1 MRIGISIPVRDL
13 LNDHDGI
20 AQFAREAE
28 ELGFT
33 HLRVPDRVAA
43 VGVDHAHEPL
53 TLLAW
58 VAALTETIELV
69 PSVIVLPTRQTVVVA
84 KQAAEIDRLSGG
96 RLRFGVGVGARA
108 EDYAAFGQDFHTRGK
123 RCDEQIAILRR
134 LWTEEA
140 VHFEGRWDRLDGERI
155 NPLPVQQPIPIW
167 IGGAR
172 EPGAAVLRRIGGLAD
187 GWFALMAPEAYG
199 PVREGGL
206 CGGGGGRA
214 RRRGNRLGECGPD
227 RGEDGGGVAG
237 GGRGVA
243 RDGRHARV
251 PAHAWRRARH
261 ARAPG
266 GAARRAGGARPA
278 LGTRPTAGALPP
290 RGAARPRTR

>member
-1 MRIGISIPVRDL
+1 MKIGFSIPVRDL
-13 LNDHDGI
+13 RDDHEGM

-43 VGVDHAHEPL
+43 VGVDHVHEPL

-58 VAALTETIELV
+58 VAAHTETIELV

-108 EDYAAFGQDFHTRGK
+108 EDYAAFGQDFHTRGR
-123 RCDEQIAILRR
+123 RCDEQIEILRR
-134 LWTEEA
+134 LWTEEE
-140 VHFEGRWDRLDGERI
+140 VHFEGRWDRLEGERI

-172 EPGAAVLRRIGGLAD
+172 EPGASVLRRIGRMAD

-199 PVREGGL
+199 AVREAVSEEARGA
-206 CGGGGGRA
+206 GREPEEIGSESA
-214 RRRGNRLGECGPD
+214 VQIVGKSEAEWLAEV
-227 RGEDGGGVAG
+227 E
-237 GGRGVA
+237 
-243 RDGRHARV
+243 
-251 PAHAWRRARH
+251 AWRETGVTHLCLRTL
-261 ARAPG
+261 G
-266 GAARRAGGARPA
+266 VGLDTAGHLEALHGARSA
-278 LGTRPTAGALPP
+278 LDRL
-290 RGAARPRTR
+290 

>member
-13 LNDHDGI
+13 QDDHEGM
-20 AQFAREAE
+20 ARFAREAE

-43 VGVDHAHEPL
+43 VGVDHVHEPL

-58 VAALTETIELV
+58 VAAHTETIELV

-108 EDYAAFGQDFHTRGK
+108 EDYAAFGQDFHTRGR

-140 VHFEGRWDRLDGERI
+140 VHFEGRWDRLEGERI

-172 EPGAAVLRRIGGLAD
+172 EPGASVLRRIGGMAD
-187 GWFALMAPEAYG
+187 GWFALMAPDAYG
-199 PVREGGL
+199 AVREAVSAEAEAA
-206 CGGGGGRA
+206 GRDPEGIGSESA
-214 RRRGNRLGECGPD
+214 VQIVGKPESEWLAEV
-227 RGEDGGGVAG
+227 E
-237 GGRGVA
+237 
-243 RDGRHARV
+243 
-251 PAHAWRRARH
+251 AWRETGVTHLCLRTLGVGLDTAGH
-261 ARAPG
+261 L
-266 GAARRAGGARPA
+266 AALHGAREA
-278 LGTRPTAGALPP
+278 LDRL
-290 RGAARPRTR
+290 

>member
-140 VHFEGRWDRLDGERI
+140 VHFEGQWDRLEGERI

-199 PVREGGL
+199 PVREAVSAEAEAA
-206 CGGGGGRA
+206 GRDA
-214 RRRGNRLGECGPD
+214 EGIGSESAVQIVGKTESEWLAEV
-227 RGEDGGGVAG
+227 E
-237 GGRGVA
+237 
-243 RDGRHARV
+243 
-251 PAHAWRRARH
+251 AWRETGVTHLCLRTLGVGLDTAGH
-261 ARAPG
+261 LEALHGARA
-266 GAARRAGGARPA
+266 A
-278 LGTRPTAGALPP
+278 LDRL
-290 RGAARPRTR
+290 

>member
-1 MRIGISIPVRDL
+1 MRIGMSIPVRDL
-13 LNDHDGI
+13 QDDHAGM

-43 VGVDHAHEPL
+43 VGVDHTHEPL

-58 VAALTETIELV
+58 VSAHTEAIELV

-123 RCDEQIAILRR
+123 RCDEQIEILRR

-140 VHFEGRWDRLDGERI
+140 VHFEGQWDRLDGERI

-167 IGGAR
+167 VGGAR

-187 GWFALMAPEAYG
+187 GWFALMGPEAYG
-199 PVREGGL
+199 AVREAVSEEAEAS
-206 CGGGGGRA
+206 GRDPSA
-214 RRRGNRLGECGPD
+214 IGSESAVQIVGKTESEWLAEV
-227 RGEDGGGVAG
+227 E
-237 GGRGVA
+237 
-243 RDGRHARV
+243 
-251 PAHAWRRARH
+251 AWRETGVTHLCLRTLGVGLDTSGHLEALH
-261 ARAPG
+261 
-266 GAARRAGGARPA
+266 GAREA
-278 LGTRPTAGALPP
+278 LDRL
-290 RGAARPRTR
+290 

>member
-1 MRIGISIPVRDL
+1 MRIGMSIPVRDL
-13 LNDHDGI
+13 QDDHEGM
-20 AQFAREAE
+20 AQFVREAE

-43 VGVDHAHEPL
+43 VGVDHVHEPL

-58 VAALTETIELV
+58 VAAHTETIELV

-108 EDYAAFGQDFHTRGK
+108 EDYAAFGQDFQTRGR
-123 RCDEQIAILRR
+123 RCDEQIEILRR

-140 VHFEGRWDRLDGERI
+140 VNFEGRWDRLEGERI

-172 EPGAAVLRRIGGLAD
+172 EPGASVVRRIGAMAD
-187 GWFALMAPEAYG
+187 GWFALMAPDAYG
-199 PVREGGL
+199 AVREAVSEQAAGAGRDPEGIGSESAVQIVGKTETEWLAEIEAWQETEVTHLCLRTLGVGL
-206 CGGGGGRA
+206 
-214 RRRGNRLGECGPD
+214 D
-227 RGEDGGGVAG
+227 TAG
-237 GGRGVA
+237 HLEALHG
-243 RDGRHARV
+243 
-251 PAHAWRRARH
+251 
-261 ARAPG
+261 ARA
-266 GAARRAGGARPA
+266 A
-278 LGTRPTAGALPP
+278 LDRL
-290 RGAARPRTR
+290 

>member
-172 EPGAAVLRRIGGLAD
+172 EPGASVRRRIGGLAD

-199 PVREGGL
+199 PVREAVSAEAEAA
-206 CGGGGGRA
+206 GRDSEGIGSESA
-214 RRRGNRLGECGPD
+214 VQIVGKTEAEWLAEV
-227 RGEDGGGVAG
+227 E
-237 GGRGVA
+237 
-243 RDGRHARV
+243 
-251 PAHAWRRARH
+251 AWRETGVTHLCLRTLGVGLDTAGH
-261 ARAPG
+261 LEALHGARA
-266 GAARRAGGARPA
+266 A
-278 LGTRPTAGALPP
+278 LDRL
-290 RGAARPRTR
+290 

>member
-199 PVREGGL
+199 PVREAVSAEAEAA
-206 CGGGGGRA
+206 GRDA
-214 RRRGNRLGECGPD
+214 EGIGSESAVQIVGKTESEWLAEV
-227 RGEDGGGVAG
+227 E
-237 GGRGVA
+237 
-243 RDGRHARV
+243 
-251 PAHAWRRARH
+251 AWRETGVTHLCLRTLGVGLDTAGH
-261 ARAPG
+261 LEALHGARA
-266 GAARRAGGARPA
+266 A
-278 LGTRPTAGALPP
+278 LDRL
-290 RGAARPRTR
+290 

>member
-140 VHFEGRWDRLDGERI
+140 VHFEGQWDRLEGERI

-172 EPGAAVLRRIGGLAD
+172 EPGASVRRRIGRMAD

-199 PVREGGL
+199 PVREAVSAEAEAA
-206 CGGGGGRA
+206 GRDA
-214 RRRGNRLGECGPD
+214 EGIGSESAVQIVGKTESEWLAEV
-227 RGEDGGGVAG
+227 E
-237 GGRGVA
+237 
-243 RDGRHARV
+243 
-251 PAHAWRRARH
+251 AWRETGVTHLCLRTLGVGLDTAGH
-261 ARAPG
+261 LEALHGARA
-266 GAARRAGGARPA
+266 A
-278 LGTRPTAGALPP
+278 LDRL
-290 RGAARPRTR
+290 

>member
-199 PVREGGL
+199 PV
-206 CGGGGGRA
+206 
-214 RRRGNRLGECGPD
+214 GEAVS
-227 RGEDGGGVAG
+227 EAAEAAG
-237 GGRGVA
+237 
-243 RDGRHARV
+243 RDGTAIGSESAV
-251 PAHAWRRARH
+251 QIVGKTEAEWLAEVEAWRETGVTHLCLRTLGVGLDTRGHLEALH
-261 ARAPG
+261 GARA
-266 GAARRAGGARPA
+266 A
-278 LGTRPTAGALPP
+278 LDRL
-290 RGAARPRTR
+290 

>member
-13 LNDHDGI
+13 QDDHAGM
-20 AQFAREAE
+20 ARFAREAD

-58 VAALTETIELV
+58 VAAHTETIELV

-123 RCDEQIAILRR
+123 RCDEQITILRR

-140 VHFEGRWDRLDGERI
+140 VHFEGQWDRLDGERI

-167 IGGAR
+167 VGGAR
-172 EPGAAVLRRIGGLAD
+172 EPGAAVRRRIGRLAD

-199 PVREGGL
+199 AVREAVSEEAEAA
-206 CGGGGGRA
+206 GRDA
-214 RRRGNRLGECGPD
+214 AAIGSESAVQIVGKTESEWLAEV
-227 RGEDGGGVAG
+227 E
-237 GGRGVA
+237 
-243 RDGRHARV
+243 
-251 PAHAWRRARH
+251 AWRETGVTHLCLRTLGVGLDTNGHLEALH
-261 ARAPG
+261 
-266 GAARRAGGARPA
+266 GAREA
-278 LGTRPTAGALPP
+278 LDRL
-290 RGAARPRTR
+290 

>member
-1 MRIGISIPVRDL
+1 MSIPVRDL
-13 LNDHDGI
+13 QDDHEGM
-20 AQFAREAE
+20 AQFVREAE

-43 VGVDHAHEPL
+43 VGVDHVHEPL

-58 VAALTETIELV
+58 VAAHTQTIELV

-108 EDYAAFGQDFHTRGK
+108 EDYAAFGQDFHTRGR
-123 RCDEQIAILRR
+123 RCDEQIEILRR

-140 VHFEGRWDRLDGERI
+140 VNFEGRWDRLEGERI

-172 EPGAAVLRRIGGLAD
+172 EPGASVVRRIGAMAD
-187 GWFALMAPEAYG
+187 GWFALMAADAYG
-199 PVREGGL
+199 AVREAVSEQAAAAGRDPEGIGSESAVQIVGKSEADWLAEVEAWQETEVTHLCLRTLGAGL
-206 CGGGGGRA
+206 
-214 RRRGNRLGECGPD
+214 D
-227 RGEDGGGVAG
+227 TAG
-237 GGRGVA
+237 HLEALHG
-243 RDGRHARV
+243 
-251 PAHAWRRARH
+251 
-261 ARAPG
+261 ARA
-266 GAARRAGGARPA
+266 A
-278 LGTRPTAGALPP
+278 LDRL
-290 RGAARPRTR
+290 

>member
-1 MRIGISIPVRDL
+1 MKIGISIPVRDL
-13 LNDHDGI
+13 QDDHAGM

-43 VGVDHAHEPL
+43 VGVDHTHEPL

-58 VAALTETIELV
+58 VAAHTEAIELV

-108 EDYAAFGQDFHTRGK
+108 EDYAAFGQDFHTRGR
-123 RCDEQIAILRR
+123 RCDEQIEVLRR

-140 VHFEGRWDRLDGERI
+140 VHFEGQWDRLDGERI

-167 IGGAR
+167 VGGAR
-172 EPGAAVLRRIGGLAD
+172 EPRASVRRRIGRMAD
-187 GWFALMAPEAYG
+187 GWFALMAPDAYG
-199 PVREGGL
+199 PVRDAVSEEAEAA
-206 CGGGGGRA
+206 GRDPSA
-214 RRRGNRLGECGPD
+214 IGSESAVQIVGKTESEWLAEVG
-227 RGEDGGGVAG
+227 
-237 GGRGVA
+237 
-243 RDGRHARV
+243 
-251 PAHAWRRARH
+251 AWRETGVTHLCLRTLGTGLDTRGHLEALH
-261 ARAPG
+261 GARA
-266 GAARRAGGARPA
+266 A
-278 LGTRPTAGALPP
+278 LDRL
-290 RGAARPRTR
+290 

>member
-1 MRIGISIPVRDL
+1 M
-13 LNDHDGI
+13 

-28 ELGFT
+28 ALGFT

-43 VGVDHAHEPL
+43 VGVDHVHEPL

-134 LWTEEA
+134 LWTEEG
-140 VHFEGRWDRLDGERI
+140 VQFEGRWDQLSGERI

-172 EPGAAVLRRIGGLAD
+172 DPGAAVRRRIGRLAD
-187 GWFALMAPEAYG
+187 GWFALMGPEAFG
-199 PVREGGL
+199 AVRDAVSEEAATA
-206 CGGGGGRA
+206 GRDA
-214 RRRGNRLGECGPD
+214 DAIGSESAVQIVGKPEVEWLGE
-227 RGEDGGGVAG
+227 VA
-237 GGRGVA
+237 
-243 RDGRHARV
+243 
-251 PAHAWRRARH
+251 AWRETGVTHLCLRTLGVGLGTAGH
-261 ARAPG
+261 L
-266 GAARRAGGARPA
+266 AALHGAREA
-278 LGTRPTAGALPP
+278 LDRL
-290 RGAARPRTR
+290 

>member
-13 LNDHDGI
+13 QDDHEGM
-20 AQFAREAE
+20 ARFAREAE

-43 VGVDHAHEPL
+43 VGVDHVHEPL

-58 VAALTETIELV
+58 VAAHTSTIELV
-69 PSVIVLPTRQTVVVA
+69 PSVIVLPTRRTVVVA

-108 EDYAAFGQDFHTRGK
+108 EDYAAFGQDFHTRGR
-123 RCDEQIAILRR
+123 RCDEQIEILRR

-140 VHFEGRWDRLDGERI
+140 VNFEGRWDRLAGERI

-172 EPGAAVLRRIGGLAD
+172 EPGASVLRRIGRLSD

-199 PVREGGL
+199 AVREAVATEAEAA
-206 CGGGGGRA
+206 GRDPA
-214 RRRGNRLGECGPD
+214 ALGSESAVQIVGKS
-227 RGEDGGGVAG
+227 EAEWLAEVE
-237 GGRGVA
+237 
-243 RDGRHARV
+243 
-251 PAHAWRRARH
+251 AWRETGVSHLCLRTLGVGLDTAGH
-261 ARAPG
+261 LEALHGARA
-266 GAARRAGGARPA
+266 A
-278 LGTRPTAGALPP
+278 LDRL
-290 RGAARPRTR
+290 

>member
-13 LNDHDGI
+13 RDDHEGM
-20 AQFAREAE
+20 ARFAREAE

-43 VGVDHAHEPL
+43 AGVDHVHEPL

-58 VAALTETIELV
+58 VAAHTQTIELV
-69 PSVIVLPTRQTVVVA
+69 PSVIVLPTRGTVVVA

-108 EDYAAFGQDFHTRGK
+108 EDYAAFGQDFRTRGR

-140 VHFEGRWDRLDGERI
+140 VTYEGRWDRLAGERI

-172 EPGAAVLRRIGGLAD
+172 EPGASVLRRIGRLAD
-187 GWFALMAPEAYG
+187 GWFALMAPGAYG
-199 PVREGGL
+199 PVREAVAAEAAEA
-206 CGGGGGRA
+206 GRDA
-214 RRRGNRLGECGPD
+214 DAIGSESAVQIVGKSEAEWLAE
-227 RGEDGGGVAG
+227 VA
-237 GGRGVA
+237 
-243 RDGRHARV
+243 
-251 PAHAWRRARH
+251 AWRATGVTHLCLRTLGVGLDTAGH
-261 ARAPG
+261 LEALHGARA
-266 GAARRAGGARPA
+266 A
-278 LGTRPTAGALPP
+278 LDRE
-290 RGAARPRTR
+290 

>member
-167 IGGAR
+167 IGGSR

-199 PVREGGL
+199 PVREAVSEEAEAA
-206 CGGGGGRA
+206 GRDA
-214 RRRGNRLGECGPD
+214 EGIGSESAVQIVGKTEAEWLAEV
-227 RGEDGGGVAG
+227 E
-237 GGRGVA
+237 
-243 RDGRHARV
+243 
-251 PAHAWRRARH
+251 AWRETGVTHLCLRTLGVGLDTAGH
-261 ARAPG
+261 LEALHGARA
-266 GAARRAGGARPA
+266 A
-278 LGTRPTAGALPP
+278 LDRL
-290 RGAARPRTR
+290 

>member
-20 AQFAREAE
+20 ARFAREAE

-84 KQAAEIDRLSGG
+84 KQAAEIDRLSDG

-140 VHFEGRWDRLDGERI
+140 VHFEGRWDRLEGERI

-199 PVREGGL
+199 PVREAVSAEAEAA
-206 CGGGGGRA
+206 GRDA
-214 RRRGNRLGECGPD
+214 EGIGSESAVQIVGKTEAEWLAEV
-227 RGEDGGGVAG
+227 E
-237 GGRGVA
+237 
-243 RDGRHARV
+243 
-251 PAHAWRRARH
+251 AWRETGVTHLCLRTLGVGLDTAGH
-261 ARAPG
+261 LEALHGARA
-266 GAARRAGGARPA
+266 A
-278 LGTRPTAGALPP
+278 LDRL
-290 RGAARPRTR
+290 

>member
-199 PVREGGL
+199 PVREAVSAEAEAA
-206 CGGGGGRA
+206 GRDA
-214 RRRGNRLGECGPD
+214 EGIGSESAVQIVGKTESEWLAEV
-227 RGEDGGGVAG
+227 E
-237 GGRGVA
+237 
-243 RDGRHARV
+243 
-251 PAHAWRRARH
+251 AWRETGVTHVCLRTLGVGLDTAGH
-261 ARAPG
+261 LEALHGARA
-266 GAARRAGGARPA
+266 A
-278 LGTRPTAGALPP
+278 LDRL
-290 RGAARPRTR
+290 

>member
-199 PVREGGL
+199 PVREAVSEEAEAA
-206 CGGGGGRA
+206 GRDPEGIGSESA
-214 RRRGNRLGECGPD
+214 VQIVGKTEAEWLAEV
-227 RGEDGGGVAG
+227 E
-237 GGRGVA
+237 
-243 RDGRHARV
+243 
-251 PAHAWRRARH
+251 AWRETGVTHLCLRTLGVGLDTAGH
-261 ARAPG
+261 LEALHGARA
-266 GAARRAGGARPA
+266 A
-278 LGTRPTAGALPP
+278 LDRL
-290 RGAARPRTR
+290 

>member
-1 MRIGISIPVRDL
+1 MKIGISIPVRDL
-13 LNDHDGI
+13 QDDHEGM
-20 AQFAREAE
+20 ARFAREAE

-43 VGVDHAHEPL
+43 VGVDHVHEPL

-58 VAALTETIELV
+58 VAAHTSTIELV

-108 EDYAAFGQDFHTRGK
+108 EDYAAFGQDFHTRGR
-123 RCDEQIAILRR
+123 RCDEQIEILRQ
-134 LWTEEA
+134 LWTEED
-140 VHFEGRWDRLDGERI
+140 VHFEGRWDRLSGERI

-172 EPGAAVLRRIGGLAD
+172 EPGPSVLRRIGRMAD

-199 PVREGGL
+199 AVREAVSEQAAAA
-206 CGGGGGRA
+206 GRNPEGIGSESA
-214 RRRGNRLGECGPD
+214 VQIVGKSESEWLAEV
-227 RGEDGGGVAG
+227 E
-237 GGRGVA
+237 
-243 RDGRHARV
+243 
-251 PAHAWRRARH
+251 AWRETDVTHLCLRTLGVGLDTAGH
-261 ARAPG
+261 LEALHGARA
-266 GAARRAGGARPA
+266 A
-278 LGTRPTAGALPP
+278 LDRL
-290 RGAARPRTR
+290 